1 MLRLLRLIAV
11 LTVIPLLGIA
21 VTIAR
26 YQDSA
31 GGLEGAVSGSLSCAG
46 AILSDARGYACGE
59 ATPFGWLSIVSTGV
73 LVLSFA
79 IVPLSRIV
87 AALLGSNRTILSL
100 GFWPYALIT
109 TLVVGVVSLVHFGIF
124 ASGVY
129 LALGYWLAFQS
140 DLLIGAFGVIGLG
153 AAYAVIRGLGVFFT
167 RPKSYVAARPISFYE
182 YPRLGLMVRDVSKTL
197 QAKMPDNVIIG
208 LEPTFFA
215 TSAPVHTPY
224 GKGPLQGQTLHLSL
238 PLMSHF
244 TEGELRAVIGHELGH
259 FSGGD
264 TAYTIRF
271 APVYMGLAKA
281 SEVFSARGR
290 PITRLLSLPS
300 KFLID
305 DLIYAFSVVERR
317 IGRQREHRADQHG
330 AQVSSPED
338 IAYSLLKSSLLG
350 SMWGSQMEGVV
361 TRGMQG
367 RFSRNIVRS
376 FSESVRL
383 DVDRA
388 RIAPLLEFALGDSV
402 RHPIDTHPPTEDR
415 LAAFG
420 LNLGAICA
428 EDTVLHRFYGAPK
441 VTDGLDNMTA
451 LEEDLTALQYHLMS
465 EMWPKEQ
472 SAEQGIDEIFGYL
485 LTDFLALMVTIDAS
499 VDDREIVIAE
509 TRAMELFGGL
519 DREGVRERCRHPGD
533 IPSLDR
539 MISFAN
545 KLLNEHGIA
554 NLKTVLR
561 QIAEADGEIAEKE
574 AQLLALLEAN
584 LRPEDPPEEES

>member
-26 YQDSA
+26 YWDS
-31 GGLEGAVSGSLSCAG
+31 GGGIEGAIFGSLSCAG
-46 AILSDARGYACGE
+46 AIISDPRGNACGE

-73 LVLSFA
+73 LILSFA

-100 GFWPYALIT
+100 GFWPYALII

-140 DLLIGAFGVIGLG
+140 DLLIGAFAVIGLG

-167 RPKSYVAARPISFYE
+167 RPKSYVAARPISFYD

-197 QAKMPDNVIIG
+197 QARMPDNVIIG

-361 TRGMQG
+361 SRGMQG

-472 SAEQGIDEIFGYL
+472 STEQSIDEIFGHL
-485 LTDFLALMVTIDAS
+485 LTDFLALMVTIDGN

-519 DREGVRERCRHPGD
+519 DREGFRERCRHPGD
-533 IPSLDR
+533 VPSLDR

-545 KLLNEHGIA
+545 KLLNENGIA

-584 LRPEDPPEEES
+584 LQPEDPPEEES

>member
-11 LTVIPLLGIA
+11 LTIIPLLGIA
-21 VTIAR
+21 LTIAR
-26 YQDSA
+26 YWDS
-31 GGLEGAVSGSLSCAG
+31 GGGIEGALSGSLSCAG
-46 AILSDARGYACGE
+46 GILSDPRGNACGE
-59 ATPFGWLSIVSTGV
+59 ATPFGWLSIVSTAV
-73 LVLSFA
+73 LILSFA

-100 GFWPYALIT
+100 GFWPYALII
-109 TLVVGVVSLVHFGIF
+109 TLVVGIVSLVHFGIF

-140 DLLIGAFGVIGLG
+140 DLLIGAFAVIGLG

-300 KFLID
+300 RFLID

-472 SAEQGIDEIFGYL
+472 STEQSIDEIFGHL
-485 LTDFLALMVTIDAS
+485 LTDFLALMVTIDGS

-519 DREGVRERCRHPGD
+519 DREGFRERCRHPGD

-545 KLLNEHGIA
+545 KLLNENGIA

-584 LRPEDPPEEES
+584 LQPEDAPEEES